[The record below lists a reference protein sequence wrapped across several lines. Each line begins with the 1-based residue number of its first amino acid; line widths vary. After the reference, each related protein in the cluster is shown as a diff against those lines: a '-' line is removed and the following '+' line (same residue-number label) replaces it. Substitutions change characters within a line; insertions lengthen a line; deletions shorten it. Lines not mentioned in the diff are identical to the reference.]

1 MSQLQVTGEAKI
13 RDIQGPVVAND
24 GVITALDGAASQYV
38 RGDGTLAD
46 FPTSSGGGSSVSYY
60 LNSSVSQGTI
70 GGVAYREL
78 SKEPI
83 IGAGTDIAI
92 STTGYVASYLTD
104 ANDPDVLS
112 IPGGNF
118 NCEFY
123 FSVSNDTGNPFFY
136 AELYKYDGT
145 TFTLLGSS
153 VGVPEY
159 INQGTIIAPYYFAIP
174 VATAALALTDRLAI
188 RIYVNVDGRT
198 VTLHTENGHLCQVV
212 TTLSKGMV
220 SLNNLTDQSQF
231 LAVGTSGTDFN
242 IVSSGDTHTFNIP
255 SASASN
261 RGLIT
266 TGSQT
271 IAGIKTLSV
280 PSQFEQGLYLKQ
292 NMNLFQAGYI
302 GLGASTTGL
311 IVGLSGGGFGT
322 LNFNNTTSFTYT
334 FPDATGTIAL
344 TSNLSSYVP
353 YTGATTN
360 VDLGV
365 RNLSSFGIN
374 VNGDGTGGGALNLKM
389 YNSLTLAG
397 VGYLSIYAQTDY
409 YFGLA
414 WNFVS
419 GTKQAIFNNVLIPIN
434 NTRYYNLPNAD
445 GTLALTSDLS
455 AYLPLAG
462 GTLTGALSG
471 TTASFSG
478 TVSSIVTS
486 GGTSFRV
493 VNSVNSRAWS
503 LVPSTNGAESDLWLY
518 YGGTGTGTKVSFVN
532 NGNVGINT
540 TNPTYTLDVDGTGRF
555 TGALTASSLIKNGGT
570 SSQYLMADGS
580 TSTLTNPVTGTGT
593 TNYLPKFTGASTIGN
608 SLVYDDGTRVFI
620 NATTAPALG
629 SPKFFVKM
637 ATANS
642 YEGILVASSSNNNVI
657 AIAHTGSIGLITTN
671 YGTGG
676 TNTNL
681 GFGTG
686 GATQMTLDTSG
697 NLGLGVT
704 PSAWFT
710 SAKVIQVLGAAL
722 EGRTTVTQLWCNGY
736 VDAGASGN
744 FYQYTGFASKYTQV
758 NSEHQWF
765 TAPSGTAGNAITFT
779 QAMTLDANNNFY
791 LGGTTNPYSAAR
803 MVIEHTSTYN
813 RTMFKRGVNF
823 VEITPSGVYGSINVI
838 TSNYTAEGSSYSPLA
853 LSARQNQNDL
863 YLSTSGNILI
873 GTTTD
878 AGYKLDV
885 SGTSRFAA
893 SYTASGSVAIQTWQ
907 RVGGAVSADM
917 TYNDANTSM
926 NFGTSTSHTLNI
938 KTNNTTA
945 LSIASTGAATF
956 SSSVTATG
964 NISGN
969 ITKSGS
975 GVENVNFLQFR
986 LFGTNAI
993 GDSLDIKFL
1002 NNGGNNIANIS
1013 AILGGDNVAYGSLAF
1028 SIRNYNTDTV
1038 VEAMR
1043 INNRGNVGIGT
1054 ASPGAALDVNGN
1066 ATLVANFNYSANGTY
1081 VRWQNNGT
1089 SFGDIG
1095 SAAQLVTGGATNDFA
1110 IHARSTYN
1118 MVFATNFTERMRIT
1132 SGGEVL
1138 INTTT
1143 NSQTSS
1149 AGSKFVSNGRLYTVS
1164 SLNDNTQE
1172 SFSMYSTGSSA
1183 YRFYVGWGGTVYATN
1198 TTISAISDI
1207 RFKEN
1212 IQDIDLGL
1220 DAILALKPRKFDWK
1234 EGKGKNIKNDR
1245 GFIAQEFEQI
1255 FPDLI
1260 DEWKDPS
1267 PEGEEP
1273 YKSVRQDLIPILV
1286 KAIQEL
1292 KAEIEE
1298 LKTKIK

>member
-13 RDIQGPVVAND
+13 RDIQGPVVANS

-92 STTGYVASYLTD
+92 SSNGYVASYLTD
-104 ANDPDVLS
+104 ANDPDVIL

-123 FSVSNDTGNPFFY
+123 FSVNNNTGNPFFY

-159 INQGTIIAPYYFAIP
+159 ITQGTTIAPYYFAIP
-174 VATAALALTDRLAI
+174 VATATLALTDRLAI
-188 RIYVNVDGRT
+188 RIYVNVGGRT

-344 TSNLSSYVP
+344 TSDLSSYVPYTGATEDVFLGANSISGAISTFQQGVFNGNGTNPANIYLKKGSSPFFTNANNYGLIAAVSSSFILVSDVDGANYKYASFNLGSLTNNTNRAYTLPDLSGTLALLEGSQTFSGSKIFSNSAKFTSLVFVDRQINISKTPSLVAYTGGYITNYGTTSGIIYADGDTSNLSTLNFNFGGNYTYTFPAASGTLALTSNLSSYVP

-360 VDLGV
+360 VDLGA
-365 RNLSSFGIN
+365 RNLSSYAVN
-374 VNGDGTGGGALNLKM
+374 VNGDGTSGGALNLKM

-409 YFGLA
+409 YFALA

-462 GTLTGALSG
+462 GTLTGALNG
-471 TTASFSG
+471 TTATFSG

-532 NGNVGINT
+532 NGNVLIGST
-540 TNPTYTLDVDGTGRF
+540 TDSGQLLQVNGTSKF
-555 TGALTASSLIKNGGT
+555 TGALSGT
-570 SSQYLMADGS
+570 SATFSA
-580 TSTLTNPVTGTGT
+580 N
-593 TNYLPKFTGASTIGN
+593 FTIG
-608 SLVYDDGTRVFI
+608 SDLF
-620 NATTAPALG
+620 L
-629 SPKFFVKM
+629 S
-637 ATANS
+637 
-642 YEGILVASSSNNNVI
+642 
-657 AIAHTGSIGLITTN
+657 
-671 YGTGG
+671 
-676 TNTNL
+676 
-681 GFGTG
+681 
-686 GATQMTLDTSG
+686 
-697 NLGLGVT
+697 
-704 PSAWFT
+704 
-710 SAKVIQVLGAAL
+710 
-722 EGRTTVTQLWCNGY
+722 
-736 VDAGASGN
+736 
-744 FYQYTGFASKYTQV
+744 
-758 NSEHQWF
+758 
-765 TAPSGTAGNAITFT
+765 SGTASIVFN
-779 QAMTLDANNNFY
+779 
-791 LGGTTNPYSAAR
+791 SAA
-803 MVIEHTSTYN
+803 
-813 RTMFKRGVNF
+813 NF
-823 VEITPSGVYGSINVI
+823 NTQIYQTGGSLVL
-838 TSNYTAEGSSYSPLA
+838 YT
-853 LSARQNQNDL
+853 
-863 YLSTSGNILI
+863 
-873 GTTTD
+873 
-878 AGYKLDV
+878 
-885 SGTSRFAA
+885 
-893 SYTASGSVAIQTWQ
+893 
-907 RVGGAVSADM
+907 GANPRL
-917 TYNDANTSM
+917 T
-926 NFGTSTSHTLNI
+926 
-938 KTNNTTA
+938 
-945 LSIASTGAATF
+945 IASNGAATF
-956 SSSVTATG
+956 SSSIAATSATFSGLVTINSNIRGLAINRDAVTNYNGIGYQTAGVQQWFVGMRENLSSNDYVIYNESGYDNFKLSKSNGAATFSNDIQG
-964 NISGN
+964 GGDLYFNKATRTTIYPTTTN
-969 ITKSGS
+969 QNLHIKSNGS
-975 GVENVNFLQFR
+975 GVLQF
-986 LFGTNAI
+986 
-993 GDSLDIKFL
+993 
-1002 NNGGNNIANIS
+1002 NNDNTGNLTMCVGGGNVLIGTTTDIGQRLQVS
-1013 AILGGDNVAYGSLAF
+1013 GGYITQIDGGVRTFLGYDGSGSL
-1028 SIRNYNTDTV
+1028 
-1038 VEAMR
+1038 
-1043 INNRGNVGIGT
+1043 VGTTTNHYLRFI
-1054 ASPGAALDVNGN
+1054 
-1066 ATLVANFNYSANGTY
+1066 
-1081 VRWQNNGT
+1081 
-1089 SFGDIG
+1089 
-1095 SAAQLVTGGATNDFA
+1095 TND
-1110 IHARSTYN
+1110 
-1118 MVFATNFTERMRIT
+1118 TERMRIT
-1132 SGGEVL
+1132 SAGDTQPGSDNAFSLGVSGARWSAVWAANGT
-1138 INTTT
+1138 I
-1143 NSQTSS
+1143 QTSDERE
-1149 AGSKFVSNGRLYTVS
+1149 KK
-1164 SLNDNTQE
+1164 
-1172 SFSMYSTGSSA
+1172 
-1183 YRFYVGWGGTVYATN
+1183 
-1198 TTISAISDI
+1198 DI
-1207 RFKEN
+1207 
-1212 IQDIDLGL
+1212 IDADLGL
-1220 DAILALKPRKFDWK
+1220 DFISKLRPVSFKWKVGQNIVTSEVVKDEEGNPILDEEGNEKTESVIVPR
-1234 EGKGKNIKNDR
+1234 EGKRTHYGL
-1245 GFIAQEFEQI
+1245 IAQEVEELLDGKDFGGFIHDEETDTKGLRYDQFI
-1255 FPDLI
+1255 PLLI
-1260 DEWKDPS
+1260 
-1267 PEGEEP
+1267 
-1273 YKSVRQDLIPILV
+1273 KS
-1286 KAIQEL
+1286 IQEL
-1292 KAEIEE
+1292 EA
-1298 LKTKIK
+1298 KIVTLESKLN